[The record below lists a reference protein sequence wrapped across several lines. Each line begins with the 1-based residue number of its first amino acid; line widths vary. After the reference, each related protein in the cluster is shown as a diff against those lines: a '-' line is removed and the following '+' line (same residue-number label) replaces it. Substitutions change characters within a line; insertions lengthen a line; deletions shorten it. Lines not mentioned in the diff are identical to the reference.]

1 MCPSRRV
8 CFAAL
13 EVALSTRC
21 DEKNGPVLY
30 TRCDDK
36 KYAIFLFLWC
46 RENLEISLMPYFL
59 ETLHMHG
66 FSLNNTAYAELNFYS
81 SISETVRRTTNI
93 STFCVCSAVTGLFDE
108 KYGVYLFLFCCCCH
122 EILGYQSEFRAAKVF
137 PNKFAS
143 LVSSRRSKMHHF
155 VFVRVILGCFFSC
168 CDDKKHAF
176 FCFCSVVK

>member
-1 MCPSRRV
+1 
-8 CFAAL
+8 
-13 EVALSTRC
+13 
-21 DEKNGPVLY
+21 
-30 TRCDDK
+30 
-36 KYAIFLFLWC
+36 
-46 RENLEISLMPYFL
+46 
-59 ETLHMHG
+59 MHG

-143 LVSSRRSKMHHF
+143 LVSSRRSKIAAFCVCPDYKGLFF
-155 VFVRVILGCFFSC
+155 VVAVTTKSTLS
-168 CDDKKHAF
+168 
-176 FCFCSVVK
+176 FCFCCVVNF